1 MRFTETYTSG
11 THTSIKFDIYQ
22 PNVILRYKGI
32 IQIHHGLCEYSER
45 YKKFAE
51 YLSHEGFIVV
61 VSDFP
66 GHGTSLYKFEQG
78 YFGKGN
84 ALDTLVEDIQRLRH
98 IITKRYE
105 DLPYF
110 MLGVDLGSLVL
121 LKYAGVY
128 GDYINGMILLG
139 TCMKNSFYYRMKMIV
154 DFNILLHGQMNH
166 SRVIKKAIS
175 L

>member
-61 VSDFP
+61 VSDM
-66 GHGTSLYKFEQG
+66 E
-78 YFGKGN
+78 
-84 ALDTLVEDIQRLRH
+84 
-98 IITKRYE
+98 
-105 DLPYF
+105 
-110 MLGVDLGSLVL
+110 L
-121 LKYAGVY
+121 LF
-128 GDYINGMILLG
+128 INLNKVILEKEMHL
-139 TCMKNSFYYRMKMIV
+139 I
-154 DFNILLHGQMNH
+154 H
-166 SRVIKKAIS
+166 
-175 L
+175 